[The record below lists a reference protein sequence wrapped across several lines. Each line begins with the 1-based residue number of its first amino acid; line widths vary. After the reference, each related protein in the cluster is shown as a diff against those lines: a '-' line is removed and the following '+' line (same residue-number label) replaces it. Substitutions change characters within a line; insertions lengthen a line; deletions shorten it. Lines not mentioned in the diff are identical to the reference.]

1 MNARQTPLQ
10 DLAHTVSNVLNPFVI
25 FTGLY
30 ALVAFGEAGL
40 SGALLYLGLEL
51 LAAGIVAGY
60 VFSLMRR
67 SRVGDFWISRRAER
81 FFPALIL
88 LAAFIA
94 LLIALAFSGA
104 PENLYAA
111 TLSMGLAA
119 GTVAGITLFWKA
131 SAHLAVAGH
140 AAIAGPLLLG
150 VPGAVFVLVLPL
162 VFWARVY
169 AGAHTPLQAV
179 AGAAVG
185 AAFALLF
192 LV

>member
-1 MNARQTPLQ
+1 MSSLPSPLR
-10 DLAHTVSNVLNPFVI
+10 DLANVVSNVLNPFVI

-30 ALVAFGEAGL
+30 ALVAFTRAGP
-40 SGALLYLGLEL
+40 SGAVLYLGMEL

-60 VFSLMRR
+60 VFSLTRR

-81 FFPALIL
+81 FFPALVL
-88 LAAFIA
+88 LAAFIG
-94 LLIALAFSGA
+94 LLIALPLFGA
-104 PENLYAA
+104 PENLYAT

-119 GTVAGITLFWKA
+119 ATVAAITLFWKA

-140 AAIAGPLLLG
+140 AATAGPLLLG
-150 VPGAVFVLVLPL
+150 IPGAIFVLALPL

-169 AGAHTPLQAV
+169 LGAHTPLQAV
-179 AGAAVG
+179 VGMVVG

-192 LV
+192 LT

>member
-1 MNARQTPLQ
+1 MNARPSPLQ
-10 DLAHTVSNVLNPFVI
+10 DLAHTISNVLNPFVI

-40 SGALLYLGLEL
+40 YGAAFYLGLEL
-51 LAAGIVAGY
+51 LAAGLVAGY
-60 VFSLMRR
+60 VFSLTRR

-81 FFPALIL
+81 FFPALVL
-88 LAAFIA
+88 LTAFIA
-94 LLIALAFSGA
+94 LLIVLALSGA
-104 PENLYAA
+104 PGNLYAT

-119 GTVAGITLFWKA
+119 GTVAAVTLFWKA
-131 SAHLAVAGH
+131 SAHAAVAGH
-140 AAIAGPLLLG
+140 AAMAGPLLLG
-150 VPGAVFVLVLPL
+150 VPGVIFVLVLPL

-169 AGAHTPLQAV
+169 AGAHTPLQAA

-192 LV
+192 LL